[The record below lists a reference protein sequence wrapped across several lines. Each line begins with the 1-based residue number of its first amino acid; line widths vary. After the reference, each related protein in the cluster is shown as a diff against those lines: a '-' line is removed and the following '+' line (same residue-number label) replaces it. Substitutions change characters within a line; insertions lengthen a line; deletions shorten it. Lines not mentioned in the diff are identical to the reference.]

1 MEHVKSPREFY
12 FMRCLQTVLN
22 LPWRLLRGGC
32 NLSRR
37 PQDNIRRAGFSV
49 VDLEEFEAYE
59 LTQPTKLAWFAPLAR
74 SHIMGNA
81 TK

>member
-12 FMRCLQTVLN
+12 FVRCLQVVLN
-22 LPWRLLRGGC
+22 VPWRLLRDGC
-32 NLSRR
+32 NLARSL
-37 PQDNIRRAGFSV
+37 QDNIRRAGFSV

-59 LTQPTKLAWFAPLAR
+59 LTQPTKLTWIVRLAR
-74 SHIMGNA
+74 SHIVGTA